1 LCGKEIGY
9 SAMKEE
15 TKKERKEYSLA
26 ETESRFAD
34 IIWNNEPLASSEL
47 VRLCEAELNW
57 KKSTTYTVLKKLTE
71 RGIFKNENSIITS
84 KLSKEEFYGRQS
96 RAYVEETFG
105 SLPKFLTAFF
115 NGKKISPQEAEEL
128 KKYIDSFE

>member
-1 LCGKEIGY
+1 MKEASKKEI
-9 SAMKEE
+9 
-15 TKKERKEYSLA
+15 KEYTLA

-47 VRLCEAELNW
+47 VRLCEEELNW

-71 RGIFKNENSIITS
+71 RGIFKNENSVITS

-105 SLPKFLTAFF
+105 SLPQFLTAFF
-115 NGKKISPQEAEEL
+115 NGKKLSPQEADEL
-128 KKYIDSFE
+128 KKYIDNFE